1 ATARLGTR
9 GVRRR
14 GETMKAAIVVITAV
28 LIAAWGC
35 GKISSSVEAQN
46 PPQFSGTFA
55 FGNGPLV
62 GATTATNGS
71 LTGNMVFAGSCLAQ
85 ITGTYQETAPTA
97 LGQLTAT
104 PLTAIPPTTR
114 TSQRQSVSPL
124 AGPGRHNSLYP
135 YA

>member
-1 ATARLGTR
+1 
-9 GVRRR
+9 
-14 GETMKAAIVVITAV
+14 MKAVIVLITAV

-85 ITGTYQETAPTA
+85 IDRKSTRLNSSHGYISYAVFC
-97 LGQLTAT
+97 LKKKKLT
-104 PLTAIPPTTR
+104 PY
-114 TSQRQSVSPL
+114 TSS
-124 AGPGRHNSLYP
+124 A
-135 YA
+135 